1 MERRDLGVV
10 MSKWIVYGLAVACTV
25 TALLVPWT
33 HFGDI
38 EFQVARFPGWLNYL
52 AGVVVLHGCT
62 WWHVVI
68 GRIAALAGGVV
79 ALATAVVL
87 MVRSDDA
94 ATLFD
99 GPVPAVAPALGSGGM
114 FAIAGVLLN
123 GGLVVR
129 LLVMPPRPRVG
140 AS

>member
-1 MERRDLGVV
+1 MTR
-10 MSKWIVYGLAVACTV
+10 WIIYGLAVACTV

-33 HFGDI
+33 TYGDI
-38 EFQVARFPGWLNYL
+38 EFRVAQFPGWLNYL
-52 AGVVVLHGCT
+52 AGVAVLHGCT
-62 WWHVVI
+62 WWHAVI

-79 ALATAVVL
+79 ALAITIVL
-87 MVRSDDA
+87 LIRSDDA

-99 GPVPAVAPALGSGGM
+99 GPVPAVVPALGSGGM

-129 LLVMPPRPRVG
+129 LLATAIRPRAG
-140 AS
+140 AA